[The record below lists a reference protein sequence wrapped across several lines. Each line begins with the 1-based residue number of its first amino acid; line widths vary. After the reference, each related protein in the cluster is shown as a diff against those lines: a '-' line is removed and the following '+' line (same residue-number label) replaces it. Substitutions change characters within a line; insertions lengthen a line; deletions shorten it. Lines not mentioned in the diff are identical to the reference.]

1 MFPIL
6 NQAISK
12 ERSGNEARNVLNS
25 SGQETLLET
34 KHLALW
40 IDGAGHLRE
49 LENGVLGRGVYEGK
63 ASARGSARSWKQK
76 NFS

>member
-1 MFPIL
+1 M
-6 NQAISK
+6 
-12 ERSGNEARNVLNS
+12 LNS

-63 ASARGSARSWKQK
+63 ASARGSARSWKQ
-76 NFS
+76 NDR

>member
-1 MFPIL
+1 M
-6 NQAISK
+6 
-12 ERSGNEARNVLNS
+12 LNS

-40 IDGAGHLRE
+40 IDRAGHLRE

>member
-1 MFPIL
+1 M
-6 NQAISK
+6 
-12 ERSGNEARNVLNS
+12 LNS

-40 IDGAGHLRE
+40 VDQAGHLTE
-49 LENGVLGRGVYEGK
+49 LENGVLDRGVYEGK